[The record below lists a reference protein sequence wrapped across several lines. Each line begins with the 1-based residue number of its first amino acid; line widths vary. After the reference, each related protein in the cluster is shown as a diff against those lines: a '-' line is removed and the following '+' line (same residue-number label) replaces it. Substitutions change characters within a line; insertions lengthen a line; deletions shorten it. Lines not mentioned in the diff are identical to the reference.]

1 MEIGRH
7 LAPGRTLCD
16 QSSAYDRNGGFV
28 AIFAALSDKAKG
40 RAKREEVLEPGSEGK
55 LISKESKISES
66 FGTWQWLRLQGH
78 DWRLGWR
85 VHQPN
90 CMEFAGFRTM
100 AIVPPPAYATT

>member
-55 LISKESKISES
+55 LNIKGKLN
-66 FGTWQWLRLQGH
+66 LRVVWNQAVVTLARP
-78 DWRLGWR
+78 RLATR
-85 VHQPN
+85 
-90 CMEFAGFRTM
+90 M
-100 AIVPPPAYATT
+100 AS